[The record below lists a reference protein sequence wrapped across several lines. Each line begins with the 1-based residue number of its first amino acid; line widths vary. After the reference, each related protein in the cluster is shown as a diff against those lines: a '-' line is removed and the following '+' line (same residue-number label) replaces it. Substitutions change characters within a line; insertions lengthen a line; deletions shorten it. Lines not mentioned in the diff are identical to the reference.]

1 MVGYSKLKTLV
12 VVSAGVVGSICGKLR
27 YRFNFYRFPI
37 EVKLFSNFR
46 EIGAL

>member
-1 MVGYSKLKTLV
+1 MSLDLVERELTEVGIFEDRRTVPLNT
-12 VVSAGVVGSICGKLR
+12 
-27 YRFNFYRFPI
+27 YRFPI